1 MRKTSKVIALFLVL
15 LMAFS
20 VLITGCGNSTKS
32 DQSKTSENSSAQNK
46 TETTSQPVTLDI
58 FQFKVEIKD
67 ALQNAINTYMKENP
81 NVKINLETVGG
92 GQDYG
97 AALKAKFNSGS
108 EPAIYNVGGPQD
120 VATWKP
126 KLADLSDTKAAK
138 AALPGTL
145 TGVTQDGK
153 IYGLPFDLE
162 GYGLIYNK
170 QIFSKA
176 GIDPS
181 SIKTFDALV
190 NAVKTLDSKKKELGI
205 EAVFAFP
212 AKETWVTG
220 LHLSNAFLSPEFDGD
235 VMKAFNSKTVEFK
248 YGDAMKQ
255 MIDLQNKYSVQ
266 PTASLDYSTQ
276 VEKLFGTGKVAMIQ
290 QGNWVYPTLESL
302 DKNFAQNDIGMLPYP
317 VPGYKEDSYPEGVPM
332 YWAVNSDKPA
342 DVQKAA
348 KDFLDWLYT
357 SDEGKQIVTQ
367 QFKFVPAYTG
377 YNSNSISDPLGMQL
391 FVAASQGKTYGW
403 VFMGYPNNWGMN
415 VLGADIQ
422 LYVNGSLT
430 WDKVIS
436 HAKQAWADARK

>member
-1 MRKTSKVIALFLVL
+1 MKRFLRHISMLLTV
-15 LMAFS
+15 LMALSIF
-20 VLITGCGNSTKS
+20 VTGCGNSGNNET
-32 DQSKTSENSSAQNK
+32 QSKSSNK
-46 TETTSQPVTLDI
+46 ATATKVTLNI

-67 ALQNAINTYMKENP
+67 ALQNAINTYMKENQ

-108 EPAIYNVGGPQD
+108 EPAIFNVGGPQD
-120 VATWKP
+120 VQTWKP

-138 AALPGTL
+138 DALDGTL
-145 TGVTQDGK
+145 TGVTSDGK

-170 QIFSKA
+170 KIFEKA
-176 GIDPS
+176 GIDPK
-181 SIKTFDALV
+181 SINSFDALT
-190 NAVKTLDSKKKELGI
+190 NAVKTLDSKKGELGI
-205 EAVFAFP
+205 QSVFAFP

-220 LHLSNAFLSPEFDGD
+220 LHLSNAFLSPEFDGN
-235 VMKAFNSKTVEFK
+235 VMNAFNAKTVEFK

-276 VEKLFGTGKVAMIQ
+276 VEKLFCTGKVAMIQ
-290 QGNWVYPTLESL
+290 QGNWVYPTIEQF
-302 DKNFAQNDIGMLPYP
+302 DKNFAQNDIGLLPYP
-317 VPGYKEDSYPEGVPM
+317 VKGYKEDSYPEGVPM
-332 YWAVNSDKPA
+332 YWSVNSDNP
-342 DVQKAA
+342 DNVQKAA

-357 SDEGKQIVTQ
+357 SSEGKKIVTQ
-367 QFKFVPAYTG
+367 DFKFVPAYKG
-377 YNSNSISDPLGMQL
+377 YSVDSVSDPLGKQL
-391 FVAASQGKTYGW
+391 LQAANDGKTYGW
-403 VFMGYPNNWGMN
+403 VFMGYPNNWGQN

-430 WDKVIS
+430 WDKLIN
-436 HAKQAWADARK
+436 HAKQAWSDARK